1 MTSRPVPSQKIA
13 SALRHRIEAGELGPG
28 AQIPST
34 REIAR
39 EWGVA
44 IATATKAL
52 GVLRA
57 EGLIQ
62 SRPRTRTVV
71 TLRPGA
77 NVRSSQT
84 KPSRDAAMRDRIVQA
99 GIAIADLEG
108 LDAVS
113 MRRVAARIGGAP
125 MSLYRSVNGKEDLVL
140 LMVDAVFGEAVLPS
154 SPAAAWRPRL
164 DYVAR
169 ALWSLYRAHPWLA
182 QTHALTRPLLLPN
195 LLRLAEWALS
205 ALDGHGFKAAVM
217 LDLHILLF
225 GSVQSVAVHLE
236 QEREA
241 QAVTGKTAD
250 EWMVER
256 FPAFKQLVS
265 SGRYPTFA
273 RLVAAGDYDLRLD
286 SLFELNLKLMLEGI
300 ADLIRR
306 QVR

>member
-1 MTSRPVPSQKIA
+1 MTSRAVPSQRIA
-13 SALRHRIEAGELGPG
+13 AALRDRIEAGELRPG
-28 AQIPST
+28 SPVPST
-34 REIAR
+34 RKIAQ

-52 GVLRA
+52 SVLRA

-62 SRPRTRTVV
+62 SRPRSRTVV
-71 TLRPGA
+71 TVRPRPIA
-77 NVRSSQT
+77 QSSQT
-84 KPSRDAAMRDRIVQA
+84 TPGRDIAMRDRIVQA
-99 GIAIADLEG
+99 AIVIADLEG

-113 MRRVAARIGGAP
+113 MRRVAARIGGGP

-140 LMVDAVFGEAVLPS
+140 LMVDAVFGEAVLPTS
-154 SPAAAWRPRL
+154 AAAAWRPRL
-164 DYVAR
+164 EYIAR
-169 ALWSLYRAHPWLA
+169 ALWALYRAHPWLA
-182 QTHALTRPLLLPN
+182 QTHALTRPLLLSN
-195 LLRLAEWALS
+195 LLRFAECALS
-205 ALDGHGFKAAVM
+205 ALDGHGFEATVM

-241 QAVTGKTAD
+241 QAETGKTAD
-250 EWMVER
+250 EWMLER
-256 FPAFKQLVS
+256 FPVFKQLVA

-286 SLFELNLKLMLEGI
+286 ALFELNLKLILEGI

-306 QVR
+306 QTR